1 MRKMVCIPAL
11 GLLLLSGLFACQSEK
26 SEAELPPAGLVPRD
40 SLRAF
45 LLDLHELEA
54 ALNQSGIRQDSATA
68 LFSVMENDLYRRH
81 ALDSGR
87 VGLSLRYY
95 CRNPEKLDSLYDGME
110 ASPSDPAKEKRL
122 P

>member
-1 MRKMVCIPAL
+1 MRKISCIAAL
-11 GLLLLSGLFACQSEK
+11 WLLLLSGCQPEQSET
-26 SEAELPPAGLVPRD
+26 EPPPPGLVPRD

-45 LLDLHELEA
+45 LLSLHELEA

-68 LFSVMENDLYRRH
+68 LFSVMETNLYRRFG
-81 ALDSGR
+81 LDSGR